1 MQHQASVAYQTQQI
15 MTAPPVRLVAM
26 LYERAIRALRD
37 SVRAIEAGDIQT
49 RFQNVERASE
59 IIVHLSGTL
68 DIERGG
74 EVAANLSRLYVFML
88 RRLSDVNLRNDA
100 QAARDIIG
108 LLEPL
113 AESWRELARGAPDAP
128 STLPQP
134 QGLAQAPQRGFA
146 VSA

>member
-26 LYERAIRALRD
+26 LYERALRALRD
-37 SVRAIEAGDIQT
+37 AIRAIDAGEVQT
-49 RFQNVERASE
+49 RFENVERASE
-59 IIVHLSGTL
+59 IVVHLAGTL
-68 DIERGG
+68 DTERGG

-100 QAARDIIG
+100 QAARDVIG

-113 AESWRELARGAPDAP
+113 AESWRELARTASGGGASAAP
-128 STLPQP
+128 PATVT
-134 QGLAQAPQRGFA
+134 AAPRGIA

>member
-1 MQHQASVAYQTQQI
+1 MHQASIAYQTQQI
-15 MTAPPVRLVAM
+15 MTAPPVKLVAM

-37 SVRAIEAGDIQT
+37 SLRAIDAGNVEL
-49 RFQNVERASE
+49 RFQNIEKASE

-68 DIERGG
+68 DTERGG

-88 RRLSDVNLRNDA
+88 RRLSEVNLRNDA
-100 QAARDIIG
+100 QAARDVIG

-113 AESWRELARGAPDAP
+113 AESWRELARGAPEAS
-128 STLPQP
+128 STLSPIKPSAQP
-134 QGLAQAPQRGFA
+134 RGLA

>member
-1 MQHQASVAYQTQQI
+1 MLHQASVAYQTQQI
-15 MTAPPVRLVAM
+15 MTAPRVKLVAM

-37 SVRAIEAGDIQT
+37 CVRAIDAGEIEL
-49 RFQNVERASE
+49 RFQNVEKASE
-59 IIVHLSGTL
+59 IIVHLAGTL
-68 DIERGG
+68 DTERGG

-100 QAARDIIG
+100 QAAKDVIG

-113 AESWRELARGAPDAP
+113 AASWRELAHGAPDAS
-128 STLPQP
+128 STLPP
-134 QGLAQAPQRGFA
+134 AASAPKQRSFA